1 MKSEPTTYSIDTLKT
16 EGETLWDGVRNYQAR
31 NFLKQMQIG
40 DRAFFYHSNTA
51 IPGIVGLAEIVANLV
66 IDPSQFDPQ
75 SDYYD
80 PKSSPDAPRWQT
92 VKIAFIQKCPR
103 IITLTE
109 LKTRFSPEELG
120 VVKKGNRLS
129 VLPVATAIAEQ
140 ILSLVSLGV
149 PKNETWNWDKSS

>member
-1 MKSEPTTYSIDTLKT
+1 MNYWLMKSEPTTYSIDTLKT

-51 IPGIVGLAEIVANLV
+51 IPGIVGLAEIVANQV

-92 VKIAFIQKCPR
+92 VKIAFIQKFPM
-103 IITLTE
+103 IITLNE
-109 LKTRFSPEELG
+109 LKARFSPEELG

-129 VLPVATAIAEQ
+129 VLPVPTAIAEQ

-149 PKNETWNWDKSS
+149 GENET

>member
-1 MKSEPTTYSIDTLKT
+1 MNYWLMKSEPTTYSIETLES

-51 IPGIVGLAEIVANLV
+51 IPGIVGLAEIVASQV
-66 IDPSQFDPQ
+66 IDPSQFDPH

-80 PKSSPDAPRWQT
+80 PKSSPDAPRWHT
-92 VKIAFIQKCPR
+92 VKVAFTQKFSR

-109 LKTRFSPEELG
+109 LKARFSPEELG

-129 VLPVATAIAEQ
+129 VLPIPTAIAAQ

-149 PKNETWNWDKSS
+149 PANET